1 MKKSTPEECFAA
13 LKLIEQLYKD
23 GHISQLVF
31 KNILN
36 EYSNIVDITQFS
48 LQRKD

>member
-1 MKKSTPEECFAA
+1 MKKPTPEECFAA
-13 LKLIEQLYKD
+13 LKLIELLYKD

-36 EYSNIVDITQFS
+36 EHSDVIDITQYC
-48 LQRKD
+48 LQIKD